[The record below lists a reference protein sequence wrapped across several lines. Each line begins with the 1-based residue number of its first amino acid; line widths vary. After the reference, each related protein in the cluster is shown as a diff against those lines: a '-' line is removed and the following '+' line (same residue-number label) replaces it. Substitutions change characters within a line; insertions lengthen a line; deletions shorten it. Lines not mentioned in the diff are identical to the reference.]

1 MPFGKSDQKPKSK
14 FDEFSDGLKGLIFL
28 VILGVVGW
36 NWLTSDGEEAEA
48 AQSQPAAAL
57 STEEKATAVAEAA
70 AKAAE
75 EAKEKAY
82 GFHCLSGWDGSH
94 RGFVDGVKA
103 QLNDPD
109 SFEHDETRTWTVGPD
124 GRNNVTML
132 FRAKNGFGGVIRG
145 RAVGSFDNATC
156 EALVEAIE

>member
-1 MPFGKSDQKPKSK
+1 MSFGKNEQQPKSK
-14 FDEFSDGLKGLIFL
+14 GNEFSDGLKGLAFL

-36 NWLTSDGEEAEA
+36 NWLTGDSKEAEA
-48 AQSQPAAAL
+48 EQSQPVAAL
-57 STEEKATAVAEAA
+57 SPEEKAKADAEAA

-82 GFHCLSGWDGSH
+82 GFHCLSSWDGSH
-94 RGFVDGVKA
+94 RKFVDAVKQ

-109 SFEHDETRTWTVGPD
+109 SFEHDETRTWTVRED
-124 GRNNVTML
+124 GRNQVLMQ

-145 RAVGSFDNATC
+145 RAVGTFDNKTC
-156 EALVEAIE
+156 DASVDSIE